1 MDDKELPDDRTADLI
16 KGYMYGKTPVAY
28 DASLGLNS
36 SESCKSLICIGFAQQ
51 SSIKDECLAGT
62 GTWAVVS
69 QSGFAVSE
77 KRFVA
82 LVAAMRQTNMALVA
96 RYVYRNGTKPKIMA
110 LFPVE
115 SRIAYKQA
123 ASLSMME
130 LLYAENHISVSFPS
144 LKSKKTEVTQDQY
157 DAVDALIDSMDLM
170 NAFHDEHDNVTE
182 AFVHSKVLNPT
193 LQYTYRVITQR

>member
-1 MDDKELPDDRTADLI
+1 
-16 KGYMYGKTPVAY
+16 MYGKTPVAY
-28 DASLGLNS
+28 DSSLGMNS
-36 SESCKSLICIGFAQQ
+36 NESRRGILCIGFTQQ
-51 SSIKDECLAGT
+51 SAITDDCLAGT

-69 QSGFAVSE
+69 QSGFKNSE

-82 LVAAMRQTNMALVA
+82 LVDAMRESKMAMVA

-115 SRIAYKQA
+115 SKIPYKQM
-123 ASLSMME
+123 ASLSMVE
-130 LLYAENHISVSFPS
+130 LLFAENHISINFPS
-144 LKSKKTEVTQDQY
+144 LISKKTEVTQEQY

-170 NAFHDEHDNVTE
+170 NAFNDESDNITE
-182 AFVHSKVLNPT
+182 AFVHNKVLNPT